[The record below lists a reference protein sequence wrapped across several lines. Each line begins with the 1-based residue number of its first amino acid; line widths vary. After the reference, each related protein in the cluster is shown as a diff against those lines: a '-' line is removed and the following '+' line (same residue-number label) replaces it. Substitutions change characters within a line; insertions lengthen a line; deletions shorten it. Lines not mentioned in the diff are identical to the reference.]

1 MSEKTTENTQLKR
14 SIDDSD
20 LFDLPMVGILG
31 QKVHGIH
38 AIHAGGNRS

>member
-1 MSEKTTENTQLKR
+1 MSETTTGNTPLKR
-14 SIDDSD
+14 SIDDLD

-31 QKVHGIH
+31 KKVHGIH